1 MAGRAAGGLVLAAM
15 AACLERLWAGD
26 GLCVVY
32 IYVSIYLSLS
42 LSFSVSLYVSIDV

>member
-15 AACLERLWAGD
+15 AACLEWLLAGN

-32 IYVSIYLSLS
+32 IYVYISLSLS
-42 LSFSVSLYVSIDV
+42 VSFSVSLYVSVDV